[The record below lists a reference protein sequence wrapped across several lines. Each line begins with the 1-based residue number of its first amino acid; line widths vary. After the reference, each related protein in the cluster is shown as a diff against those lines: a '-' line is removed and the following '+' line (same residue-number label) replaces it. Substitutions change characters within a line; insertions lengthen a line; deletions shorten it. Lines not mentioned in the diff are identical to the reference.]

1 MRYLFFRRQSN
12 RSPKPTDHLLQF
24 PQECVDSDALLV
36 LLVAWL
42 PEEETQYF
50 SVVAMQ
56 MWSVTTKSEGLRILH
71 QKILRRKMATKN
83 ERIPVLFVVK

>member
-1 MRYLFFRRQSN
+1 M
-12 RSPKPTDHLLQF
+12 K
-24 PQECVDSDALLV
+24 
-36 LLVAWL
+36 
-42 PEEETQYF
+42 EETQYF

-83 ERIPVLFVVK
+83 EHIPVLFVVK